1 MSAAHD
7 TKLHPN
13 EKIKLGRD
21 ASKLTTAGI
30 AMALIGLVLSL
41 ILSLGN
47 TEHFRRFFFS
57 YLTAYAWCLSIAVG
71 ALFFVLIQHLTR
83 ARASVAYRRIG
94 EMLTLT
100 FPMLLVM
107 SLVFLIPM
115 LAGNTTLYSWLEPD
129 PLTAPHLAHKA
140 TWLSAPFFAG
150 RIVFYLLVFTAIS
163 RWFYKTSAQQD
174 ESGDAKLS
182 DKMRVVSG
190 PTTLIF
196 ALITAMTGFDL
207 LMSIEP
213 TWFSTIYGVWFF
225 GGGVVAFY
233 AFLALATAAIQRTG
247 RLTHSVTTEHY
258 HDMGKMMFAFLMF
271 WAYVSFSQFLLI
283 WYGNMPEETF
293 WYHPRM
299 FTDWQYVSWFILFGA
314 FAVPYPILMSRWT
327 KRIAASR
334 TVVAVWLLLCHYI
347 DIYWNVMPS
356 YDGTKPTFAAID
368 LGTFLLAFGLFLA
381 AFGRALG
388 KGNLIATKDPTLGV
402 SLSFQN
408 Y

>member
-13 EKIKLGRD
+13 EKIKLGKD
-21 ASKLTTAGI
+21 ASKLTTAGV

-41 ILSLGN
+41 ILSLGKGD
-47 TEHFRRFFFS
+47 HFQRFFFS

-94 EMLTLT
+94 EMLTQT

-107 SLVFLIPM
+107 SLVFLVPM
-115 LAGNTTLYSWLEPD
+115 LLGNTTLYKWLEPD
-129 PLTAPHLAHKA
+129 PVTAHHLHHKA
-140 TWLSAPFFAG
+140 TWLSAPFFSG
-150 RIVFYLLVFTAIS
+150 RVIFYLLVFTAIS
-163 RWFYKTSAQQD
+163 RWFYKTSVQQD
-174 ESGDAKLS
+174 ETGDASLS
-182 DKMRVVSG
+182 DKMRVASG
-190 PTTLIF
+190 PATLIF
-196 ALITAMTGFDL
+196 AIITAMAGFDI

-213 TWFSTIYGVWFF
+213 VWFSTIYGVWFF
-225 GGGVVAFY
+225 GGGVMAFY
-233 AFLALATAAIQRTG
+233 AFLALGTAAIQRSG
-247 RLTHSVTTEHY
+247 RLVHSVTTEHY

-299 FTDWQYVSWFILFGA
+299 FSDWQYVSWFILFGA
-314 FAVPYPILMSRWT
+314 FAIPYPILMSRWT

-356 YDGTKPTFAAID
+356 YDGHHVTFAAID

-388 KGNLIATKDPTLGV
+388 KGNLIATKDPTLGA